1 MGSAESMM
9 NNVERLGQFDRQD
22 VPVGSSEQLADRGD
36 VPASPQ
42 HRGLPVGGGL
52 SPLVVKLHRLVPLNS
67 GDAAALH
74 SLAQNSRPFVAKQV
88 LISEG
93 MPPDQLTLIERGLA
107 YCFKIL
113 PGGRRQILGYLIPG
127 DLCGL
132 DFAGSESPDY
142 SVALMSD
149 SVVASVSIEDL
160 SALRSSRP
168 SIDRAFSAAALVD
181 RAILREWLLNVGQR
195 NALERLSHF
204 FCELSVRLGVVGL
217 VNDDGSF
224 DLPLNQVALADTTGL
239 TTVHVNRTLQRLRN
253 DGLIILRKRRLTIP
267 DPTRLA
273 ELAGFDGEYLNI
285 ELSSV

>member
-1 MGSAESMM
+1 MQSKRREDGLWTDH
-9 NNVERLGQFDRQD
+9 NDRS
-22 VPVGSSEQLADRGD
+22 VGSPEQVANRGD
-36 VPASPQ
+36 ASASPQ
-42 HRGLPVGGGL
+42 RQGLPASGSL
-52 SPLVVKLHRLVPLNS
+52 SPLVAKLHRLVPLNS

-74 SLAQNSRPFVAKQV
+74 SLAQNPRPFVAEQV

-93 MPPDQLTLIERGLA
+93 VPLDQLPLIERGLA
-107 YCFKIL
+107 YCFKAL

-132 DFAGSESPDY
+132 DFAGPESPDY

-149 SVVASVSIEDL
+149 SMVASVSIEEL

-168 SIDRAFSAAALVD
+168 SINRAFLAAALVD

-195 NALERLSHF
+195 NAFERLSHF
-204 FCELSVRLGVVGL
+204 FCELSVRLRAIGL

-239 TTVHVNRTLQRLRN
+239 TTVHINRTLQRLRN
-253 DGLIILRKRRLTIP
+253 DGLIVLRKRRLTIP

-285 ELSSV
+285 ELSSY